1 MSSTSGKVREP
12 MLKLS
17 AFLRAFPFKSD
28 TGFYQVANTDNP
40 GTQLG
45 QTPMRSPS
53 VFNFF
58 RPGYVPPGT
67 AAASAGLEAPEMQ
80 LAQETTAAGYANY
93 MRDNVSSGVGSY
105 NGTINGVVLNRR
117 DLQPDF
123 TAELAMASAPSD
135 LVDRMN
141 AKLMY
146 GSMPAALKTEIQGA
160 VQLIAIPALNSSGSN
175 QAQVDSAKRNRVNAA
190 IFLTLVSPEYQVQ
203 R

>member
-1 MSSTSGKVREP
+1 
-12 MLKLS
+12 
-17 AFLRAFPFKSD
+17 
-28 TGFYQVANTDNP
+28 
-40 GTQLG
+40 
-45 QTPMRSPS
+45 
-53 VFNFF
+53 
-58 RPGYVPPGT
+58 
-67 AAASAGLEAPEMQ
+67 MQ

-146 GSMPAALKTEIQGA
+146 GSMPAALKAEIQGA

-190 IFLTLVSPEYQVQ
+190 IFLTLVSPDYQVQ